1 MSCFLSVS
9 RNAGRRTAPL
19 VLCTLLLLGMP
30 LSAQV
35 TDSSGARSL
44 SLDEALHLAVPASEA
59 LGIAE
64 AGVLRARGV
73 QTQARSQLFPQL
85 NGSASYI
92 RTLKSQFSALSST
105 SSDTFPAP
113 VNCSRFVP
121 NPGNPVPVR
130 LDSLEHAVDCLANT
144 NPLSA
149 FGNLP
154 FGRKNQFTLGLSF
167 SQTLF
172 AGGRIRG
179 QLSSASAG
187 RKSAEIGLTAAQA
200 QLTLDVTRS
209 YYDALLADRLLA
221 IAQATL
227 DQSDTTLAQTRL
239 ARQVGTQPEFELLR
253 AQVTRDNLRPVA
265 IQRRTARDIAY
276 VRLKQLLNLPISQPL
291 ALTTTLGDSL
301 PAAPVANP
309 DTALEHRAPVRQASE
324 AVRAQQGL
332 RTAAR
337 GERLPTVALTSSF
350 ARLAYPNSGLP
361 GWSDFVS
368 DWTVTLGVQVPL
380 FTGGRLTGDNQV
392 AEANL
397 RESKFRLEQ
406 TRKLAELDGQ
416 DAAAQLEAAQAAFLA
431 SQGTVEQANRA
442 YQIAEIRYREGI
454 STQTELNDSRIQAQQ
469 AQANRA
475 QAARDLEVARVR
487 QALLPDLPLAGATA
501 QPGASGTSATPTTS
515 STPTVRQATQA
526 GGLTTQPT
534 GQTGNGT
541 P

>member
-1 MSCFLSVS
+1 MTATFLSTRS
-9 RNAGRRTAPL
+9 LRARLAGW
-19 VLCTLLLLGMP
+19 LLLAALLAPGRLLHAQAGAGARP
-30 LSAQV
+30 LS
-35 TDSSGARSL
+35 L
-44 SLDEALHLAVPASEA
+44 EEALHIAVPASEA
-59 LGIAE
+59 LGIAQ
-64 AGVLRARGV
+64 AGVLRAQGA
-73 QTQARSQLFPQL
+73 QSQARSQLFPQL
-85 NGSASYI
+85 NGSASYV
-92 RTLKSQFSALSST
+92 RTLKSQFSALSRGT
-105 SSDTFPAP
+105 TDTFPAP

-121 NPGNPVPVR
+121 NPGNSIPVR
-130 LDSLEHAVDCLANT
+130 LDSLEHAVDCIANT
-144 NPLSA
+144 NPLAA

-154 FGRKNQFTLGLSF
+154 FGRKNQYTLGLSF

-179 QLSSASAG
+179 QLSSANAG
-187 RKSAEIGLTAAQA
+187 RRSAEIGVTSAGA

-209 YYDALLADRLLA
+209 YYDALLADRLFA

-227 DQSDTTLAQTRL
+227 EQADSTLAQTRL

-253 AQVTRDNLRPVA
+253 AQVTRDNLRPVV

-276 VRLKQLLNLPISQPL
+276 LRLKQLLNLPLPQPL

-301 PAAPVANP
+301 PPAPAAAP
-309 DTALEHRAPVRQASE
+309 DTTVDHRAPVRQASE
-324 AVRAQQGL
+324 AVRAQEGL

-337 GERLPTVALTSSF
+337 GERLPSVALTSSF

-368 DWTVTLGVQVPL
+368 DWTVSLGVQVPL
-380 FTGGRLTGDNQV
+380 FTGGRLKGDNQV

-397 RESKFRLEQ
+397 RESRLRLQQ
-406 TRKLAELDGQ
+406 TRELAELDSQ
-416 DAAAQLEAAQAAFLA
+416 DAAAQLEAAEAAFAA
-431 SQGTVEQANRA
+431 SQGTVEQAGRA

-475 QAARDLEVARVR
+475 QAARDLQVARVR
-487 QALLPDLPLAGATA
+487 QALLPDLPLATAGA
-501 QPGASGTSATPTTS
+501 QTSTMS
-515 STPTVRQATQA
+515 STPTITSPSSAVPAAAQTTGGFATQR
-526 GGLTTQPT
+526 T